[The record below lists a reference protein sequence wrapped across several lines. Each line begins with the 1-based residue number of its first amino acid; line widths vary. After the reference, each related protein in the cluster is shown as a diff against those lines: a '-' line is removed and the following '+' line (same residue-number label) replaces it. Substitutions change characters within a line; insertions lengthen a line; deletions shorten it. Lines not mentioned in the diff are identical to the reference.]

1 MNRSQRA
8 DISTRAAE
16 PGDAARI
23 TEIFNDGVEDRVATF
38 ETRPAAPEDAMRW
51 IKEDVVIVAERDGA
65 VIGWAKAGPYAD
77 QHHYYDGV
85 REATLYVDRAARRAG
100 VGRVLLDA
108 LAEAAAESGAHK
120 LVGKIFTSNEAKH
133 RARQGPGLERGRR
146 PPPSRHPRRRMEG
159 RSRGGENAR
168 CGRVDRSVAGIR
180 VLKPGRCRRDA

>member
-8 DISTRAAE
+8 DISTRPAE

-38 ETRPAAPEDAMRW
+38 ETRPAAPEDATRW

-100 VGRVLLDA
+100 VGRGLLDA
-108 LAEAAAESGAHK
+108 LAGAAAESGAHK
-120 LVGKIFTSNEAKH
+120 LVGKIFISNEPSIALVKGLGWSEVGVH
-133 RARQGPGLERGRR
+133 RRHGALDGEWKDVLVVERLLAA
-146 PPPSRHPRRRMEG
+146 
-159 RSRGGENAR
+159 GE
-168 CGRVDRSVAGIR
+168 
-180 VLKPGRCRRDA
+180 

>member
-8 DISTRAAE
+8 DISIRPAE

-23 TEIFNDGVEDRVATF
+23 TEIFDDGVEDRVATF
-38 ETRPAAPEDAMRW
+38 ETRPAVPEDATRW
-51 IKEDVVIVAERDGA
+51 INEDVVIVAERDGA

-120 LVGKIFTSNEAKH
+120 LVGKIFTSNKPSIALVEGLGWSEVGVH
-133 RARQGPGLERGRR
+133 RRHGALDGEWKDVLVVER
-146 PPPSRHPRRRMEG
+146 MLAA
-159 RSRGGENAR
+159 GE
-168 CGRVDRSVAGIR
+168 
-180 VLKPGRCRRDA
+180 